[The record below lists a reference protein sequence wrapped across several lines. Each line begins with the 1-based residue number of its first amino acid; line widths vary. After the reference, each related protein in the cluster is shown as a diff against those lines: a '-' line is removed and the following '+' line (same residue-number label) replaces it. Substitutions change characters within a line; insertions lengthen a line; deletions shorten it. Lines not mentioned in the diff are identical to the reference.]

1 MSNFVKLAHKYCFSY
16 MPKEFF
22 GFVSSDN
29 LNEKMH
35 DLIKAKIP
43 IEKRYV

>member
-1 MSNFVKLAHKYCFSY
+1 

-29 LNEKMH
+29 LNEKFH